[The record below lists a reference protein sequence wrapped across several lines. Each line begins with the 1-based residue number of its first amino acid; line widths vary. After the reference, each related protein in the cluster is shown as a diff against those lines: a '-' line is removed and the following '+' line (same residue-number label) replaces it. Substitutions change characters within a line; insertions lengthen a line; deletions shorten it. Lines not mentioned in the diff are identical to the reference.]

1 MAWPISMISTPR
13 SHLFIT
19 YPSLQLLL
27 HTFSDLLPPQGQTIK
42 YTAAWAP
49 QPEWMRAPPI
59 VMPASRT
66 LPIHVQ
72 GGLECHEP
80 PTCCPCAVAEVDGDT
95 PPPCSPGQDAFQRAG
110 SGEKAFCLVW
120 PGFMEMQLPWTLL
133 SSRLF
138 HFQLI
143 PIIPLAFYLK
153 KVYILPSHIIYAR
166 QHTVSLENNI
176 QTSRTVVSDEA
187 GDGRSQFQRTGL
199 PDPRHIKLNKR
210 PNCIRSNFRIASDR

>member
-1 MAWPISMISTPR
+1 MA
-13 SHLFIT
+13 HLHDLDSQV
-19 YPSLQLLL
+19 PSLYHLPCRWNRCTLWYKNTQNVGEQNLTLAAAAFTHLLWSF
-27 HTFSDLLPPQGQTIK
+27 TTSGRQGQTIK

-80 PTCCPCAVAEVDGDT
+80 PTCFPCAVAEVDGDT

-120 PGFMEMQLPWTLL
+120 PGLL
-133 SSRLF
+133 
-138 HFQLI
+138 
-143 PIIPLAFYLK
+143 
-153 KVYILPSHIIYAR
+153 KVSP
-166 QHTVSLENNI
+166 
-176 QTSRTVVSDEA
+176 
-187 GDGRSQFQRTGL
+187 
-199 PDPRHIKLNKR
+199 
-210 PNCIRSNFRIASDR
+210 